1 MDEFENYEEYSI
13 NLKKITEQHDFLAV
27 TKLLA
32 QSLMIEPYLTPGK
45 WFKQLSDHDL
55 NMLSG
60 VIDEGDEGP
69 HFQELLLIAEMLAQA
84 EGVDERNLTAATERV
99 NMLTILLTCVSLAR
113 KGMVKVNYQNMS
125 FGADMKD
132 KVVVEK
138 I

>member
-1 MDEFENYEEYSI
+1 MDDFNDYEDYTI
-13 NLKKITEQHDFLAV
+13 DLKKITEQHDFLAV

-32 QSLMIEPYLTPGK
+32 QSLMIEPYMMPGK

-55 NMLSG
+55 QLLNG
-60 VIDEGDEGP
+60 VIEEDQDGP
-69 HFQELLLIAEMLAQA
+69 HFQELLLICEMLSQA
-84 EGVDERNLTAATERV
+84 EGVDERNIAAATERM
-99 NMLTILLTCVSLAR
+99 NMLIILLTCESLAR
-113 KGMVKVNYQNMS
+113 KGLVKVNYNNMS